1 MSEAPAPFS
10 GVLETCVYYR
20 PEQAEAMRA
29 LYVETLGLRP
39 VSSWPGGLALRVGAG
54 VVLLFDREELDRR
67 ESPIADHG
75 PTGPG
80 HVCLLAADPNQYDRW
95 RQRLGAA
102 GVEITHEHDWEGG
115 RRSLYFH
122 DPAGN
127 LLEIADRDLW
137 PR

>member
-1 MSEAPAPFS
+1 MSDAPPPLT
-10 GVLETCVYYR
+10 GVLETCVYHA
-20 PEQAEAMRA
+20 PEHTEAIHA

-39 VSSWPGGLALRVGAG
+39 VSTWPGGLALRAGAG
-54 VVLLFDREELDRR
+54 VVLLFDLEELGRR

-75 PTGPG
+75 ATGPG
-80 HVCLLAADPNQYDRW
+80 HLCLLASGPGEYDRW
-95 RQRLGAA
+95 RERLGDA
-102 GVEITHEHDWEGG
+102 GVAIIHEHDWEGG

-127 LLEIADRDLW
+127 LLEIADGDLW